1 MAGLLLHGTHH
12 RPAAGRDLRSDVERL
27 RWTKGHSQRLPRPAP
42 GKRQAADS
50 RGHQDLRRHPE
61 DSLALHHGG
70 AAGGPEKDGPTRAFC
85 PRRPVFFR
93 SVAGYVVKGKSRNS
107 NHQKQL
113 QKAKKTPAFRLES
126 GCFVEL
132 LPRFELGT
140 SSLPTDWED
149 RVCCFQTLLHPLHSG
164 VPSFPELLC
173 PLSPSAR
180 FPVWVSVW
188 VKGRREPA
196 IAPPAQP
203 DCYQSASP
211 HRLRERLRT
220 SPLSSNSVLR
230 TPSAALALQ

>member
-1 MAGLLLHGTHH
+1 MQQVD
-12 RPAAGRDLRSDVERL
+12 REN
-27 RWTKGHSQRLPRPAP
+27 LPYCTN
-42 GKRQAADS
+42 
-50 RGHQDLRRHPE
+50 
-61 DSLALHHGG
+61 
-70 AAGGPEKDGPTRAFC
+70 GPPKAKC
-85 PRRPVFFR
+85 PWRPVFSL
-93 SVAGYVVKGKSRNS
+93 SVAGSVVNSKWKNLIFQKLLRILEEKAAFQKKSD
-107 NHQKQL
+107 L
-113 QKAKKTPAFRLES
+113 L
-126 GCFVEL
+126 VEL

-149 RVCCFQTLLHPLHSG
+149 RVCCFQTLLHPLRSG

-211 HRLRERLRT
+211 HRLRERLRA
-220 SPLSSNSVLR
+220 SPLSSNSVSR

>member
-1 MAGLLLHGTHH
+1 MKTKIRKCRTGGT
-12 RPAAGRDLRSDVERL
+12 
-27 RWTKGHSQRLPRPAP
+27 T
-42 GKRQAADS
+42 
-50 RGHQDLRRHPE
+50 
-61 DSLALHHGG
+61 
-70 AAGGPEKDGPTRAFC
+70 
-85 PRRPVFFR
+85 
-93 SVAGYVVKGKSRNS
+93 
-107 NHQKQL
+107 
-113 QKAKKTPAFRLES
+113 
-126 GCFVEL
+126 L
-132 LPRFELGT
+132 LPGTLVSIVSFRQVGHGVGHPSSQHFSATQIVKICNKKHPKSKDFRCFLELIARFELAT

-149 RVCCFQTLLHPLHSG
+149 RVCCFQTLLHPLRSG
-164 VPSFPELLC
+164 VPSFPDLLC

>member
-1 MAGLLLHGTHH
+1 MEYVSPLNIMSFSVFSKIQEPMQSSHTMFNVLGLINLGIGVSIVASLVVFLNTQL
-12 RPAAGRDLRSDVERL
+12 PFTVVPSGRTTLVNCSAVL
-27 RWTKGHSQRLPRPAP
+27 IVSPLNSQFSKMIVP
-42 GKRQAADS
+42 
-50 RGHQDLRRHPE
+50 
-61 DSLALHHGG
+61 
-70 AAGGPEKDGPTRAFC
+70 
-85 PRRPVFFR
+85 
-93 SVAGYVVKGKSRNS
+93 KSP
-107 NHQKQL
+107 L
-113 QKAKKTPAFRLES
+113 I
-126 GCFVEL
+126 V
-132 LPRFELGT
+132 T
-140 SSLPTDWED
+140 SSSTDWED
-149 RVCCFQTLLHPLHSG
+149 RVCCFQTLLHPLRSG

>member
-1 MAGLLLHGTHH
+1 MNKRASEGALPSEACLFPVCGLFCG
-12 RPAAGRDLRSDVERL
+12 
-27 RWTKGHSQRLPRPAP
+27 QRQKPKFKLS
-42 GKRQAADS
+42 KI
-50 RGHQDLRRHPE
+50 
-61 DSLALHHGG
+61 
-70 AAGGPEKDGPTRAFC
+70 
-85 PRRPVFFR
+85 
-93 SVAGYVVKGKSRNS
+93 VVKS
-107 NHQKQL
+107 
-113 QKAKKTPAFRLES
+113 KKTPAFYAKS

-132 LPRFELGT
+132 LGGFEPPT

-211 HRLRERLRT
+211 HRLRERLRA
-220 SPLSSNSVLR
+220 SPLSSNSVSR

>member
-1 MAGLLLHGTHH
+1 MLYAALQNGVDAKDRVQHAGPLRCRIHPPHLHPCYKAEAERGCPGHGRLHGASHVK
-12 RPAAGRDLRSDVERL
+12 RKG
-27 RWTKGHSQRLPRPAP
+27 TK
-42 GKRQAADS
+42 KCKCVTKK
-50 RGHQDLRRHPE
+50 HPK
-61 DSLALHHGG
+61 S
-70 AAGGPEKDGPTRAFC
+70 KD
-85 PRRPVFFR
+85 FR
-93 SVAGYVVKGKSRNS
+93 
-107 NHQKQL
+107 
-113 QKAKKTPAFRLES
+113 
-126 GCFVEL
+126 CFLEL
-132 LPRFELGT
+132 LGGFEPPI

-149 RVCCFQTLLHPLHSG
+149 RVCCFQTLLHPLRSG
-164 VPSFPELLC
+164 GPSFPELLC